1 MSAMYVHA
9 FLAPFRGL
17 RRMFQPGLRGLVFW
31 PLLINVVLVGG
42 LATAALLGFDGL
54 LAAWLPQGWGWLQW
68 LLWPLFAAALLLIVA
83 LTAVWIAALVASPF
97 AGPLA
102 YRAALLLGRRPAAPA
117 RSLAAETAH
126 SLATAGRKIAY
137 YALLLVPV
145 LILSLIPGLNLLAPF
160 AWFLFGSWVLAV
172 EFLEAPLA
180 NDGQDFR
187 AVRRTLARHRLT
199 ALAFGAGTMLL
210 TLIPVL
216 NLLVVPAA
224 VVGATEVWGQEFSAG
239 ALEPQH

>member
-1 MSAMYVHA
+1 MPVQA

-17 RRMFQPGLRGLVFW
+17 RQMFQPGLRGLVLW

-42 LATAALLGFDGL
+42 LVTAALLGFDGL
-54 LAAWLPQGWGWLQW
+54 LAAWLPQGWDWLQW
-68 LLWPLFAAALLLIVA
+68 LLWPLVAAALLLVIA
-83 LTAVWIAALVASPF
+83 LTAVWVAALVASPF

-102 YRAALLLGRRPAAPA
+102 YRTAILLGRHPAAPA
-117 RSLAAETAH
+117 RSFGAETAH
-126 SLATAGRKIAY
+126 SIATAVRKIAY
-137 YALLLVPV
+137 YALLLIPV

-187 AVRRTLARHRLT
+187 AVRRTLAQHRLT
-199 ALAFGAGTMLL
+199 ALAFGAGTTLL
-210 TLIPVL
+210 TLVPVL

-224 VVGATEVWGQEFSAG
+224 VVGATGVWGRQVAG
-239 ALEPQH
+239 GARLPGS

>member
-1 MSAMYVHA
+1 MPVQA

-17 RRMFQPGLRGLVFW
+17 RQMFQPGLRALVFW

-54 LAAWLPQGWGWLQW
+54 LAAWLPQGWDWLQW
-68 LLWPLFAAALLLIVA
+68 LLWPLFAAALLLVVA
-83 LTAVWIAALVASPF
+83 LTAVWVAALVASPF

-102 YRAALLLGRRPAAPA
+102 YRTAILLGRHPAAPA
-117 RSLAAETAH
+117 RSFAAETAH
-126 SLATAGRKIAY
+126 SLATAVRKIAY
-137 YALLLVPV
+137 YALLLIPV

-187 AVRRTLARHRLT
+187 AVRRTLAQHRLT
-199 ALAFGAGTMLL
+199 ALAFGAGTTLL
-210 TLIPVL
+210 TLVPVL

-224 VVGATEVWGQEFSAG
+224 VVGATGVWGQELTAG
-239 ALEPQH
+239 APEQQH